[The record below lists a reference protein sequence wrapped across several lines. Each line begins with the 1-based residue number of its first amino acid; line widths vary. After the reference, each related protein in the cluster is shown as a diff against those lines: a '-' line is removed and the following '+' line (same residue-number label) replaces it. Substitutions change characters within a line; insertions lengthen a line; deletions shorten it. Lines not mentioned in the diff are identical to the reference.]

1 MKKITIVILLVLTL
15 ASTNCG
21 KKNLDSWVLENR
33 LNEAVK
39 TEVFTVPFNYPVQPL
54 QKAEYTLKANERVE
68 LLQITLQKAESF
80 SVHEAL
86 FVFYGIPVDSMIITF
101 ENGKML
107 NYSVKGDPDSL
118 NPLHTGFN
126 TTGWKRVSDGEDL
139 LPNTFFITEEHKNK
153 AQ

>member
-1 MKKITIVILLVLTL
+1 MKKITIGILLVLTL

-54 QKAEYTLKANERVE
+54 KKAEYTLKANERVE
-68 LLQITLQKAESF
+68 LHQITFRQGENF
-80 SVHEAL
+80 SVHEA
-86 FVFYGIPVDSMIITF
+86 FYVFYGVYADSMIMTF
-101 ENGKML
+101 ENGKKL
-107 NYSVKGDPDSL
+107 YYSVKGIPEPL
-118 NPLHTGFN
+118 NPLYVSSFDS
-126 TTGWKRVSDGEDL
+126 GWKRVSNGEDL